1 MFKKI
6 LIANRGEI
14 AVRVIRACHELG
26 IQAVAVYSE
35 ADRDSMHVRLADES
49 VCIGPAISSESYLN
63 VPRIIS
69 AAQVMGADAIH
80 PGYGFLSENAHF
92 AEVCESCQI
101 TFIGPTS
108 DQIRSMGDK
117 SNARDTMK
125 AAGVPVVPGSD
136 GIVATP
142 EEGLKWA
149 EKIGYP
155 VIVKALAGGGGKGMR
170 VATSPEELEKQFTAA
185 SQEALAGFGNGDMY
199 MERYLAA
206 PRHIEVQL
214 MGDST
219 GNVIH
224 LGERD
229 CSIQRR
235 HQKLIEEAPSPVITP
250 ELRQQIGEAA
260 CAGAAAIG
268 YCGAGTMEFLYEDGE
283 FFFMEMNTRLQVEH
297 PVTELVTGVDL
308 VVEQIRVAAGEPL
321 SIHQRDIELIGHSIE
336 CRINA
341 EDPDL
346 NFRPSPGTIDFLHFP
361 GGPGVRVDSHLYQ
374 GYRIPPNYDSMIA
387 KIIVHAPTRAG
398 AIIRMKRALG
408 ELVIEGVA
416 TVTSFH
422 LKVLDH
428 PGFKSGNFD
437 TKFLEN
443 NPL

>member
-387 KIIVHAPTRAG
+387 KIIVHAPTRAD
-398 AIIRMKRALG
+398 AI
-408 ELVIEGVA
+408 
-416 TVTSFH
+416 
-422 LKVLDH
+422 
-428 PGFKSGNFD
+428 
-437 TKFLEN
+437 
-443 NPL
+443 